1 MEQLNIE
8 SDNLGKQDTVRQ
20 IDNLKILEE
29 DYWYQI
35 KNRIRRLDNK
45 HVPMMAVILRNQV
58 KTNGLL
64 YKVNHEL
71 RRDMQEVRRARRA
84 LKFDSSPS
92 NQPAEAEPL
101 VTIEETNMEAVEP
114 LEKRK
119 PLSELNV

>member
-1 MEQLNIE
+1 
-8 SDNLGKQDTVRQ
+8 
-20 IDNLKILEE
+20 
-29 DYWYQI
+29 
-35 KNRIRRLDNK
+35 
-45 HVPMMAVILRNQV
+45 MMAVILRNQV